1 MKKLICPLFFPVWF
15 CLLGFT
21 NHLAAQNTR
30 LNDENNVGWYAF
42 FGTWKLN
49 PKFDLHTEYQWRRD
63 QTISTWQQSL
73 LRLGVNYNHSPA
85 VTFHLGYGWIETFR
99 YGDYPTVPSG
109 GIVPE
114 HRLYQMVLLRNP
126 AKPFSIVHRFMLEQ
140 RFVGRL
146 SSQNVQEV
154 NEWVYTNRFRYRIRL
169 DLPLKG
175 ATLEDNELYAA
186 AFNEIL
192 IGFGKN
198 VNENVFDQNRLA
210 FLLGYQ
216 FNPTFRLEA
225 GYMNQILQQGG
236 EVNNQSVFQNNHALL
251 INLFANINL
260 RKKPIE
266 K

>member
-1 MKKLICPLFFPVWF
+1 MKKLICPFFFAVLL

-21 NHLAAQNTR
+21 SRLDAQNTR

-49 PKFDLHTEYQWRRD
+49 SKFDLHTEYQWRRD

-73 LRLGVNYNHSPA
+73 LRLGVNYNHSPT

-126 AKPFSIVHRFMLEQ
+126 AKPFGIVHRFMLEQ

-146 SSQNVQEV
+146 APENVEEV
-154 NEWVYTNRFRYRIRL
+154 EEWVYTHRFRYRIRL

-175 ATLEDNELYAA
+175 ATLEDKELYAA

-210 FLLGYQ
+210 FLLGYR
-216 FNPTFRLEA
+216 FSPAVRLEA
-225 GYMNQILQQGG
+225 GYMNQILQQGR
-236 EVNNQSVFQNNHALL
+236 EVNNQSVFQHNHALL

-260 RKKPIE
+260 K
-266 K
+266 